1 MAGHCG
7 QRQLYLVIYR
17 INTIPNWLKLFA
29 LYNNIVKLQ
38 VWAWKPTVYDKCHS
52 LVAIMSNSITH
63 YIVFQRNTT
72 SQTLWRRI
80 AGARSCSSIWFI
92 NFELYSLWRQHIY
105 PRVFFDNQL
114 PAISS
119 LWVPGRPL
127 LKLEKAHLLSWGLLL
142 RAFCVPTAVLSRLLT
157 LWKSTLSFSLALNAF
172 QISDHDHESR
182 SGENSGIGMTSL
194 IHRT

>member
-105 PRVFFDNQL
+105 PRVFYDNQL
-114 PAISS
+114 PAISCGFQGDLFWNWRRPTCYPGAFFFVHFAS
-119 LWVPGRPL
+119 LL
-127 LKLEKAHLLSWGLLL
+127 Q
-142 RAFCVPTAVLSRLLT
+142 
-157 LWKSTLSFSLALNAF
+157 FSP
-172 QISDHDHESR
+172 DC
-182 SGENSGIGMTSL
+182 
-194 IHRT
+194 